1 MDMYILCIFLQIQI
15 HVYTPLFICACVS
28 VCTCFMRIY
37 ICVCCTDKT
46 NKVYTCTIH
55 LYICSNINL
64 SMHVCPCT
72 YMCVCVNVL
81 CKHMRMYMYVHVYY
95 FILWSPQRTRC
106 PFCFCTK
113 CMMYIVIR
121 MPRRHT
127 VSLWVMVVLST
138 ELAKSNIKEK
148 LLTQQYKQKTLTYSH
163 TLINEWWTYTKNM
176 QIHFNNLCFLCVSYN
191 ILTTNNNNNNTNNSP
206 LSLKWS

>member
-1 MDMYILCIFLQIQI
+1 MYTHRSLSVRVWVCV
-15 HVYTPLFICACVS
+15 HVLFV
-28 VCTCFMRIY
+28 Y

-163 TLINEWWTYTKNM
+163 THTHSLMNDEHTQKICKFILT
-176 QIHFNNLCFLCVSYN
+176 ICVFFVYN
-191 ILTTNNNNNNTNNSP
+191 IIYLQPTTTITTRTSHHYH
-206 LSLKWS
+206 